1 MSSRIA
7 TLVLA
12 AALLAACAGS
22 VPENDGTPVPTP
34 TVAPAPVPT
43 LATSPGPTRTP
54 IATPEATRAPAPDP
68 TIAPRPLPTSA
79 ATPSSTAT
87 PTATAAPTPTPT
99 ATPLPL
105 ITFGDGEHRVGVDIP
120 PGRYRTTT
128 PTPDCE
134 WERRKGNS
142 VTLSWQQSGGASEI
156 VDVVADDDWFESSGC
171 GTWSNGLTPIIT
183 PGQPFGDGAFLVG
196 SEIAPGRYRATSP
209 TDSCTWSKLEGFAA
223 HPHDPGLDAFT
234 IDSYGA
240 SIIVDIPSSAV
251 GFRSHGCGTWD
262 GDPTPLI
269 TPGQPFGEGT
279 YLVGA
284 EIAPGR
290 YRSTS
295 SSASCTWFRLPSFS
309 WYTVIR
315 PPSSGSGGG
324 PYTGSDGK
332 TPVLGWIDAS
342 GYQSLA
348 AIVDI
353 KAADIGF
360 TSFGCGVWSP
370 LTPLIAPGQP
380 FGDGTY
386 LVGSEVA
393 PGRYRTTSASNSCY
407 WVRLGGFGDRYDG
420 DLPWGS
426 WGWNVTI
433 VDVAPT
439 DVVSIARVFLP
450 VVARVI

>member
-1 MSSRIA
+1 MSSRMTIGSRA
-7 TLVLA
+7 A
-12 AALLAACAGS
+12 DAALGRTASRRSSLPDSPSATVHSSLAPRSRRA
-22 VPENDGTPVPTP
+22 
-34 TVAPAPVPT
+34 
-43 LATSPGPTRTP
+43 ATALRHRP
-54 IATPEATRAPAPDP
+54 IRAP
-68 TIAPRPLPTSA
+68 
-79 ATPSSTAT
+79 
-87 PTATAAPTPTPT
+87 
-99 ATPLPL
+99 
-105 ITFGDGEHRVGVDIP
+105 
-120 PGRYRTTT
+120 
-128 PTPDCE
+128 
-134 WERRKGNS
+134 
-142 VTLSWQQSGGASEI
+142 GASSR
-156 VDVVADDDWFESSGC
+156 VSP
-171 GTWSNGLTPIIT
+171 PIRTI
-183 PGQPFGDGAFLVG
+183 
-196 SEIAPGRYRATSP
+196 
-209 TDSCTWSKLEGFAA
+209 
-223 HPHDPGLDAFT
+223 PGLDAFT